1 MKIKA
6 WFLATVL
13 CALVFAC
20 NSSSKEASKEEL
32 VPVTET
38 QKEDPLKRGKYLV
51 DTNGCHDC
59 HSPKQI
65 TEKGLEL
72 IPDRILSG
80 HPADQALAPYDEA
93 TAKSYVLF
101 SPDLTA
107 AIGPW
112 GTSFSANLTPH
123 ETGIGSWTEKQFFTA
138 IRKGLYKGL
147 EGSRPLLPPMPWEH
161 YANFTDEDLSSI
173 FAYLKSLNPVDNVVP
188 AAIINGQ

>member
-1 MKIKA
+1 MKINHYLLASCLCIISISCNKKNNETTSED
-6 WFLATVL
+6 LVPATV
-13 CALVFAC
+13 ALDTLA
-20 NSSSKEASKEEL
+20 
-32 VPVTET
+32 
-38 QKEDPLKRGKYLV
+38 RGKYLV

-59 HSPKQI
+59 HSPKRM

-80 HPADQALAPYDEA
+80 HPADEPLAPYDIE

-101 SPDLTA
+101 TPGLTA

-112 GTSFSANLTPH
+112 GTSFAANLTPDD
-123 ETGIGSWTEKQFFTA
+123 TGIGTWTNDQFFTA

-161 YANFTDEDLSSI
+161 YANFTDEDLSCI
-173 FAYLKSLNPVDNVVP
+173 FVYLKNLDPVENIVP
-188 AAIINGQ
+188 APIPPQA

>member
-1 MKIKA
+1 MKINHYLLASCLCIISISCNKKSNETTSED
-6 WFLATVL
+6 LVPATV
-13 CALVFAC
+13 ALDTLA
-20 NSSSKEASKEEL
+20 
-32 VPVTET
+32 
-38 QKEDPLKRGKYLV
+38 RGKYLV

-59 HSPKQI
+59 HSPKRM

-80 HPADQALAPYDEA
+80 HPADEPLAPYDIE

-101 SPDLTA
+101 TPGLTA

-112 GTSFSANLTPH
+112 GTSFAANLTPDD
-123 ETGIGSWTEKQFFTA
+123 TGIGTWTNDQFFTA

-161 YANFTDEDLSSI
+161 YANFTDEDLSCI
-173 FAYLKSLNPVDNVVP
+173 FVYLKNLDPVENIVP
-188 AAIINGQ
+188 APIPPLA